1 MVHDLL
7 ESSCHFRQTHSFYS
21 LRTAVADEGCH
32 SSACC
37 NLVDAV
43 AAVGDDDVGADA
55 GAMGW

>member
-7 ESSCHFRQTHSFYS
+7 ENSCHFRQTHSSYS
-21 LRTAVADEGCH
+21 SQTAVADEGCR

-37 NLVDAV
+37 NLVAGV
-43 AAVGDDDVGADA
+43 ADDDVGADA